1 MGDVNTGG
9 KAFVMGN
16 IVVNG
21 KIIQDDSVNG
31 SKDNS
36 SLADSI
42 RANVQAQ
49 ISAARAAAA
58 AAAQNGDATV
68 IDGDFV
74 AGGGVNHG
82 NLNINGDFVGRRKIT
97 IIRK

>member
-1 MGDVNTGG
+1 MGLT
-9 KAFVMGN
+9 VMGN
-16 IVVNG
+16 ITVGG
-21 KIIQDDSVNG
+21 KIIQGDNVNG
-31 SKDNS
+31 GKGDS

-49 ISAARAAAA
+49 IAAAR
-58 AAAQNGDATV
+58 AAAQNGDAIE

-74 AGGGVNHG
+74 AGAGGVHNG
-82 NLNINGDFVGRRKIT
+82 NLNISGDFVGRRKIT

>member
-1 MGDVNTGG
+1 MGLT
-9 KAFVMGN
+9 VMGN
-16 IVVNG
+16 ITVGG
-21 KIIQDDSVNG
+21 KIIEGDSVNG
-31 SKDNS
+31 GNGDS

-49 ISAARAAAA
+49 IAAARAAAAAA

-74 AGGGVNHG
+74 AGGGVHHG
-82 NLNINGDFVGRRKIT
+82 NLNVNGDFVSRRKIT
-97 IIRK
+97 IVRK

>member
-1 MGDVNTGG
+1 MGLT
-9 KAFVMGN
+9 VMGN
-16 IVVNG
+16 ITVGG
-21 KIIQDDSVNG
+21 KIIQGDSVNG
-31 SKDNS
+31 GNGDS

-49 ISAARAAAA
+49 IAAARDAAA
-58 AAAQNGDATV
+58 AAAQNGDATE

-74 AGGGVNHG
+74 AGAGGVHHG
-82 NLNINGDFVGRRKIT
+82 NLNISGDFVGRRKIT

>member
-1 MGDVNTGG
+1 MGNVNTGG

-21 KIIQDDSVNG
+21 KIIEGDSVNG
-31 SKDNS
+31 GSGDS
-36 SLADSI
+36 SLGDSI
-42 RANVQAQ
+42 RASVQAQ
-49 ISAARAAAA
+49 IAAARAA

-74 AGGGVNHG
+74 AGGGVHHG
-82 NLNINGDFVGRRKIT
+82 NLNVNGDFVSRRKIT
-97 IIRK
+97 IVRK

>member
-1 MGDVNTGG
+1 MGLT
-9 KAFVMGN
+9 VMGN
-16 IVVNG
+16 ITVSG
-21 KIIQDDSVNG
+21 KIIEGDSVNG
-31 SKDNS
+31 GKGDS

-49 ISAARAAAA
+49 IAAARAAA

-97 IIRK
+97 IVRK

>member
-1 MGDVNTGG
+1 MGLT
-9 KAFVMGN
+9 VMGN
-16 IVVNG
+16 ITVGG
-21 KIIQDDSVNG
+21 KIIEGDSVNG
-31 SKDNS
+31 GNGDS

-49 ISAARAAAA
+49 IAAARAAAAAA

-74 AGGGVNHG
+74 AGGGVHHG
-82 NLNINGDFVGRRKIT
+82 NLNVNGDFVSRRKIT

>member
-1 MGDVNTGG
+1 MGNVNTGG

-16 IVVNG
+16 IVVGG
-21 KIIQDDSVNG
+21 KIIEGDSVNG
-31 SKDNS
+31 GNGNS

-42 RANVQAQ
+42 HANVQAQ
-49 ISAARAAAA
+49 IAAAR
-58 AAAQNGDATV
+58 AAAQNGDTTV

-82 NLNINGDFVGRRKIT
+82 NLNISGDFVGRRKIT

>member
-1 MGDVNTGG
+1 MGLT
-9 KAFVMGN
+9 VMGN
-16 IVVNG
+16 ITVGG
-21 KIIQDDSVNG
+21 KIIEGDSANG
-31 SKDNS
+31 GNGDS

-42 RANVQAQ
+42 RASVQAQ
-49 ISAARAAAA
+49 IAAARAAA

>member
-21 KIIQDDSVNG
+21 KIIQGDSVNG
-31 SKDNS
+31 GNGDS

-42 RANVQAQ
+42 RASVQAQ
-49 ISAARAAAA
+49 IAAAR
-58 AAAQNGDATV
+58 AAAQNGDAIE

-74 AGGGVNHG
+74 SGGGVHHG

>member
-1 MGDVNTGG
+1 MGLT
-9 KAFVMGN
+9 VMGN
-16 IVVNG
+16 ITVGG
-21 KIIQDDSVNG
+21 KIIQGDSVNG
-31 SKDNS
+31 GNADS

-42 RANVQAQ
+42 RATVQAQ
-49 ISAARAAAA
+49 IADAR

-74 AGGGVNHG
+74 AGGGVHYG
-82 NLNINGDFVGRRKIT
+82 NLNVNGDFVGHRKIT

>member
-1 MGDVNTGG
+1 MGLT
-9 KAFVMGN
+9 VMGN
-16 IVVNG
+16 ITVGG
-21 KIIQDDSVNG
+21 KIIEGDSVNG
-31 SKDNS
+31 GNGDS

-49 ISAARAAAA
+49 IAAARAAARAAAAA

-68 IDGDFV
+68 VDGDFV
-74 AGGGVNHG
+74 AGGGVHHG
-82 NLNINGDFVGRRKIT
+82 NLNVNGDFVSRRKIT

>member
-1 MGDVNTGG
+1 MGLT
-9 KAFVMGN
+9 VMGN
-16 IVVNG
+16 ITVGG
-21 KIIQDDSVNG
+21 KIIEGDSVNG
-31 SKDNS
+31 GNGDS

-49 ISAARAAAA
+49 IAAARAAAAA

-74 AGGGVNHG
+74 AGGGVHHG
-82 NLNINGDFVGRRKIT
+82 NLNIDGDFVGRRKIT